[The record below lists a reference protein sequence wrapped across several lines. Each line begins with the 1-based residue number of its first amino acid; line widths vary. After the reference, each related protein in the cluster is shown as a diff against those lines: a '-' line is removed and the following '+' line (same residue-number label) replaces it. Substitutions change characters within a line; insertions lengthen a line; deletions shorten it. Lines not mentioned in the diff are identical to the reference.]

1 MGEIRENLVLT
12 DQFSASFSKFLD
24 LGNNM
29 TAQMER
35 IDTSIQTI
43 GKAANYVSASG
54 FERMDQKLTQI
65 NQNIEMLGKAANF
78 INASGFDSLNNT
90 LQQIAANA
98 SRAAAAGQQ
107 HAQAVKRTDTAANQL
122 LSTMKRIASVTALIA
137 AGKKAMGL
145 SDEFAQTTA
154 RLNLMNDGLQETE
167 DLQRLIYE
175 SAQRSRKSY
184 TATADVVAKL
194 GQRAG
199 QAFSSNAET
208 IQFAENLNKQF
219 VIAGASQQ
227 EIASASLQLTQALG
241 SGVLRGEELNAV
253 FEAAPN
259 IIQTIADYLDVPIGK
274 IRDLAADGQIT
285 ADIVKDAML
294 SATENINEQFED
306 MPITFSQAFSL
317 ATNRAMMS
325 MQEGLGGMN
334 EFLNTEET
342 MGAIMRLADIFSVLA
357 EIGMGALTGIGEM
370 ASFVVN
376 NLDFI
381 IPILTAIG
389 IAFAIMHAQ
398 AIATALASVGGALA
412 SAAAW
417 AVANWPI
424 LLLVALMAGALIAA
438 QQFGFGM
445 EAVGGWVGQVFGMI
459 YAVGYNI
466 FASLWNAIA
475 SFAEFFAN
483 VWNDPLGA
491 TARLFADVFDTILGI
506 VETVAG
512 AIDALIGSDLS
523 SSVSGFREQI
533 GSWVDENF
541 GENAIQ
547 IKRMAS
553 LDVKDTAAAGG
564 EIGAGLGKKLDNMN
578 FSLDDIAGSLG
589 GLGATGSG
597 GLGDIGKV
605 GSVGKI
611 EQDVNIADENIKL
624 LRDLSERQYVAMVN
638 LTVPQTNATINQTV
652 NGGGGSDA
660 NAIMDAM
667 TRLLARQH
675 AAGSNIVP
683 T

>member
-78 INASGFDSLNNT
+78 INASGFDSLNST

-175 SAQRSRKSY
+175 SAQRSRTSY

-512 AIDALIGSDLS
+512 AIDALLGSDLS

>member
-78 INASGFDSLNNT
+78 INASGFDSLNST

-175 SAQRSRKSY
+175 SAQRSRTSY

-512 AIDALIGSDLS
+512 AIDALLGSDLS

-578 FSLDDIAGSLG
+578 FSLDDIGSSLG

>member
-1 MGEIRENLVLT
+1 
-12 DQFSASFSKFLD
+12 
-24 LGNNM
+24 
-29 TAQMER
+29 
-35 IDTSIQTI
+35 
-43 GKAANYVSASG
+43 
-54 FERMDQKLTQI
+54 
-65 NQNIEMLGKAANF
+65 
-78 INASGFDSLNNT
+78 
-90 LQQIAANA
+90 
-98 SRAAAAGQQ
+98 
-107 HAQAVKRTDTAANQL
+107 
-122 LSTMKRIASVTALIA
+122 
-137 AGKKAMGL
+137 
-145 SDEFAQTTA
+145 
-154 RLNLMNDGLQETE
+154 
-167 DLQRLIYE
+167 
-175 SAQRSRKSY
+175 
-184 TATADVVAKL
+184 
-194 GQRAG
+194 
-199 QAFSSNAET
+199 
-208 IQFAENLNKQF
+208 
-219 VIAGASQQ
+219 
-227 EIASASLQLTQALG
+227 
-241 SGVLRGEELNAV
+241 
-253 FEAAPN
+253 
-259 IIQTIADYLDVPIGK
+259 
-274 IRDLAADGQIT
+274 
-285 ADIVKDAML
+285 
-294 SATENINEQFED
+294 
-306 MPITFSQAFSL
+306 
-317 ATNRAMMS
+317 
-325 MQEGLGGMN
+325 
-334 EFLNTEET
+334 
-342 MGAIMRLADIFSVLA
+342 
-357 EIGMGALTGIGEM
+357 
-370 ASFVVN
+370 
-376 NLDFI
+376 
-381 IPILTAIG
+381 
-389 IAFAIMHAQ
+389 
-398 AIATALASVGGALA
+398 
-412 SAAAW
+412 
-417 AVANWPI
+417 
-424 LLLVALMAGALIAA
+424 MAGALIAA

-466 FASLWNAIA
+466 FATLWNVIA

-491 TARLFADVFDTILGI
+491 TVRLFSDIFDSILGM

-533 GSWVDENF
+533 SSWVDENF

-683 T
+683 A

>member
-175 SAQRSRKSY
+175 SAQRSRTSY

-398 AIATALASVGGALA
+398 AIAASLASVGGALA

-424 LLLVALMAGALIAA
+424 LLLVALLAGALIAA

-445 EAVGGWVGQVFGMI
+445 EAVGGWVGQIFGMI

-466 FASLWNAIA
+466 FATLWNVIA

-491 TARLFADVFDTILGI
+491 TVRLFSDIFDSILGM

-523 SSVSGFREQI
+523 SAVSGFREQI
-533 GSWVDENF
+533 SSWVDENF

-547 IKRMAS
+547 IERMAS

-578 FSLDDIAGSLG
+578 FSLDDISGTLG

>member
-78 INASGFDSLNNT
+78 INASGFDSLNST

-175 SAQRSRKSY
+175 SAQRSRTSY

-445 EAVGGWVGQVFGMI
+445 EAVGG
-459 YAVGYNI
+459 
-466 FASLWNAIA
+466 
-475 SFAEFFAN
+475 
-483 VWNDPLGA
+483 
-491 TARLFADVFDTILGI
+491 
-506 VETVAG
+506 
-512 AIDALIGSDLS
+512 
-523 SSVSGFREQI
+523 
-533 GSWVDENF
+533 
-541 GENAIQ
+541 
-547 IKRMAS
+547 
-553 LDVKDTAAAGG
+553 
-564 EIGAGLGKKLDNMN
+564 
-578 FSLDDIAGSLG
+578 
-589 GLGATGSG
+589 
-597 GLGDIGKV
+597 
-605 GSVGKI
+605 
-611 EQDVNIADENIKL
+611 
-624 LRDLSERQYVAMVN
+624 
-638 LTVPQTNATINQTV
+638 
-652 NGGGGSDA
+652 
-660 NAIMDAM
+660 
-667 TRLLARQH
+667 
-675 AAGSNIVP
+675 
-683 T
+683 

>member
-78 INASGFDSLNNT
+78 INASGFDNLNNT
-90 LQQIAANA
+90 LKQVAANA
-98 SRAAAAGQQ
+98 SRAAAAQQQ
-107 HAQAVKRTDTAANQL
+107 HSQAVKRTDTAANQL

-137 AGKKAMGL
+137 AGKKAMDM

-154 RLNLMNDGLQETE
+154 RLNLMNDGLQKTE

-175 SAQRSRKSY
+175 SAQRSRTSY

-199 QAFSSNAET
+199 AAFSSNAET

-294 SATENINEQFED
+294 SATENINKQFED
-306 MPITFSQAFSL
+306 MPITFSQAFIL

-325 MQEGLGGMN
+325 MQEGLGSMN

-381 IPILTAIG
+381 IPILAAIG

-398 AIATALASVGGALA
+398 VIAASLASVGGALA
-412 SAAAW
+412 QAAAW

-466 FASLWNAIA
+466 FATLWNVIA

-491 TARLFADVFDTILGI
+491 TVRLFSDIFDSILGM

-533 GSWVDENF
+533 SSWVDENF

-683 T
+683 A

>member
-175 SAQRSRKSY
+175 SAQRSRTSY

>member
-175 SAQRSRKSY
+175 SAQRSRTSY

-381 IPILTAIG
+381 IPILAAIG

-398 AIATALASVGGALA
+398 VIAASLASVGGALA
-412 SAAAW
+412 QAAAW

-438 QQFGFGM
+438 HQFGFGM

-466 FASLWNAIA
+466 FATLWNVIA

-491 TARLFADVFDTILGI
+491 TVRLFSDIFDSILGM

-533 GSWVDENF
+533 SSWVDENF

-683 T
+683 A

>member
-1 MGEIRENLVLT
+1 
-12 DQFSASFSKFLD
+12 
-24 LGNNM
+24 
-29 TAQMER
+29 
-35 IDTSIQTI
+35 
-43 GKAANYVSASG
+43 
-54 FERMDQKLTQI
+54 
-65 NQNIEMLGKAANF
+65 
-78 INASGFDSLNNT
+78 
-90 LQQIAANA
+90 
-98 SRAAAAGQQ
+98 
-107 HAQAVKRTDTAANQL
+107 
-122 LSTMKRIASVTALIA
+122 
-137 AGKKAMGL
+137 
-145 SDEFAQTTA
+145 
-154 RLNLMNDGLQETE
+154 
-167 DLQRLIYE
+167 
-175 SAQRSRKSY
+175 
-184 TATADVVAKL
+184 
-194 GQRAG
+194 
-199 QAFSSNAET
+199 
-208 IQFAENLNKQF
+208 
-219 VIAGASQQ
+219 
-227 EIASASLQLTQALG
+227 
-241 SGVLRGEELNAV
+241 
-253 FEAAPN
+253 
-259 IIQTIADYLDVPIGK
+259 
-274 IRDLAADGQIT
+274 
-285 ADIVKDAML
+285 
-294 SATENINEQFED
+294 
-306 MPITFSQAFSL
+306 
-317 ATNRAMMS
+317 MMS

-578 FSLDDIAGSLG
+578 FSLDDIGSSLG

>member
-78 INASGFDSLNNT
+78 INASGFDSLNST

-175 SAQRSRKSY
+175 SAQRSRTSY

-376 NLDFI
+376 NIDFI

-512 AIDALIGSDLS
+512 AIDALLGSDLS

>member
-175 SAQRSRKSY
+175 SAQRSRTSY

-381 IPILTAIG
+381 IPILAAIG

-398 AIATALASVGGALA
+398 VIAASLASVGGALA
-412 SAAAW
+412 QAAAW

-466 FASLWNAIA
+466 FATLWNVIA

-491 TARLFADVFDTILGI
+491 TVRLFSDIFDSILGM

-533 GSWVDENF
+533 SSWVDENF

-553 LDVKDTAAAGG
+553 LDVKDTAAARRGNRCWVRK
-564 EIGAGLGKKLDNMN
+564 E
-578 FSLDDIAGSLG
+578 
-589 GLGATGSG
+589 T
-597 GLGDIGKV
+597 
-605 GSVGKI
+605 
-611 EQDVNIADENIKL
+611 
-624 LRDLSERQYVAMVN
+624 
-638 LTVPQTNATINQTV
+638 
-652 NGGGGSDA
+652 
-660 NAIMDAM
+660 
-667 TRLLARQH
+667 
-675 AAGSNIVP
+675 
-683 T
+683 

>member
-175 SAQRSRKSY
+175 SAQRSRTSY

-424 LLLVALMAGALIAA
+424 LLLVALIAGALIAA

-589 GLGATGSG
+589 GLGDTGSG
-597 GLGDIGKV
+597 GIGDIGKV

>member
-90 LQQIAANA
+90 LHQIAANA

-175 SAQRSRKSY
+175 SAQRSRTSY

-381 IPILTAIG
+381 IPILAAIG

-398 AIATALASVGGALA
+398 VIAASLASVGGALA
-412 SAAAW
+412 QAAAW

-466 FASLWNAIA
+466 FATLWNVIA

-491 TARLFADVFDTILGI
+491 TVRLFSDIFDSILGM

-533 GSWVDENF
+533 SSWVDENF

-683 T
+683 A

>member
-175 SAQRSRKSY
+175 SAQRSRTSY

-578 FSLDDIAGSLG
+578 FSLDDIGSSLG

-638 LTVPQTNATINQTV
+638 LTVPQDRKSV
-652 NGGGGSDA
+652 
-660 NAIMDAM
+660 
-667 TRLLARQH
+667 
-675 AAGSNIVP
+675 V
-683 T
+683 

>member
-78 INASGFDSLNNT
+78 INASGFDSLNST

-107 HAQAVKRTDTAANQL
+107 HVQAVKRTDTAANQL

-175 SAQRSRKSY
+175 SAQRSRTSY

-512 AIDALIGSDLS
+512 AIDALLGSDLS

>member
-175 SAQRSRKSY
+175 SAQRSRTSY

-475 SFAEFFAN
+475 SFAD

-578 FSLDDIAGSLG
+578 FSLDDIGSSLG

>member
-78 INASGFDSLNNT
+78 INASGFDNLNNT
-90 LQQIAANA
+90 LKQVAANA
-98 SRAAAAGQQ
+98 SRAAAAQQQ
-107 HAQAVKRTDTAANQL
+107 HSQAVKRTDTAANQL

-137 AGKKAMGL
+137 AGKKAMDM

-154 RLNLMNDGLQETE
+154 RLNLMNDGLQKTE

-175 SAQRSRKSY
+175 SAQRSRTSY

-199 QAFSSNAET
+199 AAFSSNAET

-578 FSLDDIAGSLG
+578 FSLDDIGSSLG

>member
-90 LQQIAANA
+90 LKQIAANA

-107 HAQAVKRTDTAANQL
+107 HSQAVKRTDTAANQL

-137 AGKKAMGL
+137 AGRKAMDL

-175 SAQRSRKSY
+175 SAQRSRTSY

-199 QAFSSNAET
+199 EAFSSNAET

-274 IRDLAADGQIT
+274 IRELAADGQIT

-294 SATENINEQFED
+294 SATENINKQFED
-306 MPITFSQAFSL
+306 MPVTFSQVFSM
-317 ATNRAMMS
+317 AANRAMMS
-325 MQEGLGGMN
+325 LQEGLGGMN

-342 MGAIMRLADIFSVLA
+342 MEAIMRLADVFSVLA
-357 EIGMGALTGIGEM
+357 EIGIGALTGIGEM
-370 ASFVVN
+370 ASFVIN

-459 YAVGYNI
+459 YAVAYNI
-466 FASLWNAIA
+466 FASLWNTIA

-512 AIDALIGSDLS
+512 AIDALLGSDLS

>member
-175 SAQRSRKSY
+175 SAQRSRTSY

-274 IRDLAADGQIT
+274 IRELAADGQIT

-294 SATENINEQFED
+294 SATENINKQFED
-306 MPITFSQAFSL
+306 MPITFSQAFSM
-317 ATNRAMMS
+317 AANRAMMS
-325 MQEGLGGMN
+325 LQEGLGGMN

-342 MGAIMRLADIFSVLA
+342 MEAIMRLADMFSVLA

-370 ASFVVN
+370 ASFVIN

-389 IAFAIMHAQ
+389 IAFAIMNAQ
-398 AIATALASVGGALA
+398 AIAAALASIGGALA

-466 FASLWNAIA
+466 FATLWNVIA

-491 TARLFADVFDTILGI
+491 TVRLFSDIFDSILGM

-512 AIDALIGSDLS
+512 AIDALLGSDLS

>member
-175 SAQRSRKSY
+175 SAQRSRTSY

-381 IPILTAIG
+381 IPILAAIG

-398 AIATALASVGGALA
+398 VIAASLASVGGALA
-412 SAAAW
+412 QAAAW

-466 FASLWNAIA
+466 FATLWNVIA

-491 TARLFADVFDTILGI
+491 TVRLFSDIFDSILGM

-533 GSWVDENF
+533 SSRVDENF

-683 T
+683 A

>member
-175 SAQRSRKSY
+175 SAQRSRTSY

-259 IIQTIADYLDVPIGK
+259 IIQTIADYWDVPIGK

-589 GLGATGSG
+589 GLGDTGSG
-597 GLGDIGKV
+597 GIGDIGKV